1 MKIFDKVTT
10 LIQQKI
16 VPDFLLHARSPKLS
30 PSWSIKNSADVVL
43 KKKSC
48 FGFLFFESLRRQS
61 SRKYKFP
68 KKQFPEDQIPWRI
81 SSQKTKFS
89 EDRFPKGMSSQK
101 TKFLK
106 YQVSKVPSM
115 PPNTK
120 ISHAFRTWRKSYKI
134 NLVLNKD

>member
-48 FGFLFFESLRRQS
+48 FGFLFFESLRRPS

-68 KKQFPEDQIPWRI
+68 KKTVPRRPNSLKNKFLEYQVLRRS
-81 SSQKTKFS
+81 SSQRN
-89 EDRFPKGMSSQK
+89 EFPKD
-101 TKFLK
+101 
-106 YQVSKVPSM
+106 QVSKVPSFQS
-115 PPNTK
+115 TK
-120 ISHAFRTWRKSYKI
+120 FPKYQVCHQILKYPKHFGREGNPIK
-134 NLVLNKD
+134 